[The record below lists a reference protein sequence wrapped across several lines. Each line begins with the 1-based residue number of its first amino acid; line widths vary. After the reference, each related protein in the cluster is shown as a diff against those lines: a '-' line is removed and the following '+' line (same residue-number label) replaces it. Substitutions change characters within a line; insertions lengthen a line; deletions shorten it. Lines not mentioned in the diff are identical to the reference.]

1 MNCWPFRKSPAWN
14 EINYWALDLETSG
27 LDRSD
32 QILSVGMVPI
42 RNGVIEF
49 GAHYYSLV
57 RPAQPKALSV
67 EGIKVHHILPN
78 ELATAPPLSQ
88 VLCEV
93 RERIGQDVL
102 LLHFSWIDLG
112 FLRRSYQALGQPW
125 IKPTV
130 VDTARLLARLS
141 DRRRRIDPYTKP
153 YPSGLRAARDALGL
167 PAHLEHH
174 ALWDALATAE
184 LFLVLRHMLQAQT
197 LGQLL

>member
-1 MNCWPFRKSPAWN
+1 MNFWFFRKSLAWN
-14 EINYWALDLETSG
+14 EASYWALDLETSG

-49 GAHYYSLV
+49 GGHYYSLV
-57 RPAQPKALSV
+57 RPVQPEALSV
-67 EGIKVHHILPN
+67 EGIKAHHILPS
-78 ELATAPPLSQ
+78 ELATAPPLSK

-93 RERIGQDVL
+93 RKRIGQDVL
-102 LLHFSWIDLG
+102 LLHFSSIDLG
-112 FLRRSYQALGQPW
+112 FLRRSYKALGQPW
-125 IKPTV
+125 TEPTV
-130 VDTARLLARLS
+130 VDTVRLLARLS
-141 DRRRRIDPYTKP
+141 ERQRRMDPYAKP
-153 YPSGLRAARDALGL
+153 YPSGLGAARNLLGL

-197 LGQLL
+197 LHQLL